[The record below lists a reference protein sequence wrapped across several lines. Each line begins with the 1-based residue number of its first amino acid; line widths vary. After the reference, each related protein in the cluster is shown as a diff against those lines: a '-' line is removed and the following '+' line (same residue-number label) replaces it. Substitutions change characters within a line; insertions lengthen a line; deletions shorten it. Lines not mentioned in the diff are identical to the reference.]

1 MFVYQDQ
8 EISMRLLEPRDAR
21 SLYLLIQRSREHLRE
36 WMLWVDSTQTEEDS
50 MAFIQGAMQQAMQ
63 NNGFQAGIWSHGEL
77 VGIIGTHQIHWI
89 NRTVSIGYWLGEG
102 YQGKGIMTKACQAVI
117 RYLFEE
123 CGLHRIEI
131 RAAVDNQK
139 SRRIAERLSFSLE
152 GILRQ
157 CEWLGNRF
165 TDHCV
170 YALLQPEYMKQKTYS
185 MNQPT

>member
-1 MFVYQDQ
+1 MGTCFFIKIKRYPCGCLSQETQEVYICSSSGQ
-8 EISMRLLEPRDAR
+8 ESIYVNGCFGWIHHR
-21 SLYLLIQRSREHLRE
+21 QRKTAWHSFKAQCSKPCRTTVFKR
-36 WMLWVDSTQTEEDS
+36 
-50 MAFIQGAMQQAMQ
+50 
-63 NNGFQAGIWSHGEL
+63 SHGEL

-102 YQGKGIMTKACQAVI
+102 YQGKGIMTKACKAVI
-117 RYLFEE
+117 QYLFEE

-157 CEWLGNRF
+157 CESCSLNI
-165 TDHCV
+165 
-170 YALLQPEYMKQKTYS
+170 
-185 MNQPT
+185 

>member
-1 MFVYQDQ
+1 MNGCFGW
-8 EISMRLLEPRDAR
+8 
-21 SLYLLIQRSREHLRE
+21 IQR
-36 WMLWVDSTQTEEDS
+36 QTEEDS

-139 SRRIAERLSFSLE
+139 SRRIPERLSFSLE
-152 GILRQ
+152 GILDNVNG
-157 CEWLGNRF
+157 WAIALPII
-165 TDHCV
+165 V
-170 YALLQPEYMKQKTYS
+170 YTPFYS
-185 MNQPT
+185 LNI